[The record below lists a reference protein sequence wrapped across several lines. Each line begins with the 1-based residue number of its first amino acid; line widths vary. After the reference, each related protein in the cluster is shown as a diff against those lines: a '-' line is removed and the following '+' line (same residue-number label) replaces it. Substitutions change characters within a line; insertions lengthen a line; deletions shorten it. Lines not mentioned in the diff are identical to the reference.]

1 MLWTNTEKEVNDMKI
16 ALIAHDKKKD
26 DIIKLAVKY
35 RDVLKN
41 HKLFAT
47 GTTGSLI
54 MAETGLDIIR
64 MKSGP
69 LGGDQQIGSMIA
81 DGELDLVIFL
91 RDPLTSQPH
100 EPDVSALMR
109 LCDVKSIPLATNKTS
124 AAIMLEALANDGIA
138 QAEKD
143 I

>member
-1 MLWTNTEKEVNDMKI
+1 MKI

-26 DIIKLAVKY
+26 DIIKLAIKY
-35 RDVLKN
+35 KDVLKE

-109 LCDVKSIPLATNKTS
+109 LCDVRNIPLATNKTS
-124 AAIMLEALANDGIA
+124 AAIMLKALSDGDIA
-138 QAEKD
+138 EAEKD
-143 I
+143 N

>member
-1 MLWTNTEKEVNDMKI
+1 
-16 ALIAHDKKKD
+16 
-26 DIIKLAVKY
+26 
-35 RDVLKN
+35 
-41 HKLFAT
+41 
-47 GTTGSLI
+47 

-109 LCDVKSIPLATNKTS
+109 LCDVRNIPLATNKTS
-124 AAIMLEALANDGIA
+124 AAIMLKALSDGDIA
-138 QAEKD
+138 EAEKD
-143 I
+143 N